1 MTTRRALGRGLS
13 ALLPERI
20 PQSGETLLELDIE
33 RVLPN
38 LEQPRVTFH
47 EGKLE
52 ELAQS
57 IREHGLLQPI
67 VVRRLEGENFQIIA
81 GERRWRAAQRA
92 GLHRIPAVVRE
103 VSDGQLLELA
113 LVENIQ
119 REDLTP
125 IEEAQAYRR
134 MMDELGL
141 TQEQVAVRLGKD
153 RATVANAVR
162 LLRLPPDIQKLVED
176 GSLSPG
182 HARTLLALNS
192 EALQRRVAETI
203 IQRGL
208 SVRETERFVKRVLRG
223 EPVLAGST
231 HPTDPNVKFAESKL
245 SKVLG
250 TKVRIVGRGQGGYIE
265 IEYYGAEDLDRL
277 YHRLLQ
283 LADSLERGGV

>member
-13 ALLPERI
+13 ALLPERT
-20 PQSGETLLELDIE
+20 PPASETLIELDIE
-33 RVLPN
+33 RILPN

-67 VVRRLEGENFQIIA
+67 VVRPQGDNFQIIA

-103 VSDGQLLELA
+103 VPDSQLLELA

-134 MMDELGL
+134 LMDELGL
-141 TQEQVAVRLGKD
+141 TQEQVAARLSKD
-153 RATVANAVR
+153 RATIANAIR

-176 GSLSPG
+176 RLLSPG
-182 HARTLLALNS
+182 HARALLALEN
-192 EALQRRVAETI
+192 EALQRRVAEGVI
-203 IQRGL
+203 ERGL

-223 EPVLAGST
+223 EPVLVGAP

-245 SKVLG
+245 SKLLG
-250 TKVRIVGRGQGGYIE
+250 TKVRIVGRGRGGCIE
-265 IEYYGAEDLDRL
+265 IEYYSAEDLDRL
-277 YHRLLQ
+277 YNRLLR
-283 LADSLERGGV
+283 LTDSH